1 VTATSPPDAQRKA
14 EAALKSVAASAGLTA
29 LKLAAGLA
37 SGSLALLSE
46 GAHNALDIAAS
57 ALTYFAVRYA
67 DKPADDEHPFGH
79 AKAEAVAA
87 LAQTALLAALALG
100 VAALAVPRL
109 FAPAPLRAGGFAI
122 AVVIVSLAVDAW
134 RWRTLSRTARET
146 GSDALA
152 ADALHY
158 AGDFVGAGLVLAG
171 LLASRLGFPGAD
183 AFAALGVAVFIGV
196 SACRLALRTVD
207 SLLDAAPAGLADDV
221 RRALGGM
228 AGVEGVDYLRLR
240 RVGAGAA
247 GELGLFVA
255 RRLSLE
261 GVDALRGRVTEA
273 LARRWPRLK
282 LTIAATSRALDD
294 ETVLERVMLI
304 AARRRQFVH
313 HVTIQRADGRIA
325 VSLDLEVD
333 GRMTLGRAHD
343 VADELEKAI
352 SAEFEGTVEVD
363 THIEPME
370 TREIAGEDADPALT
384 AQVEACLARRIASL
398 KLLSDLHHV
407 RLRVGGA
414 GIYGVFHCRA
424 DRDAPIDAVHAE
436 VDALERCARETF
448 PGIARIIGHAEP
460 FQRAYLGD

>member
-1 VTATSPPDAQRKA
+1 MNANPVPDAQRKSQ
-14 EAALKSVAASAGLTA
+14 AALLSVAASTGLTI

-57 ALTYFAVRYA
+57 ALTFFTVRYA

-87 LAQTALLAALALG
+87 LAQTAVLGALALG
-100 VAALAVPRL
+100 VAVVAVPRL
-109 FAPAPLRAGGFAI
+109 WAPAPLQAGGFAF
-122 AVVIVSLAVDAW
+122 AVVVVSLVVDAG

-158 AGDFVGAGLVLAG
+158 AGDFVGAALVLAG
-171 LLASRLGFPGAD
+171 LLASRLGVNGAD
-183 AFAALGVAVFIGV
+183 AYAALGVAMFIGV
-196 SACRLALRTVD
+196 SAARLALRTVD

-221 RRALGGM
+221 RRSLSGIP
-228 AGVEGVDYLRLR
+228 GVEGVDYLRLR
-240 RVGAGAA
+240 RIGAGAA
-247 GELGLFVA
+247 GELGLFVS
-255 RRLSLE
+255 RRLPLE
-261 GVDALRGRVTEA
+261 GVDAIRACVGEA
-273 LARRWPRLK
+273 LKRRWPRLA

-304 AARRRQFVH
+304 AARRRLFVH
-313 HVTIQRADGRIA
+313 HVTIQRTDGRIA

-333 GRMTLGRAHD
+333 GRMELGRAHD
-343 VADELEKAI
+343 VADGLEKAI
-352 SAEFEGTVEVD
+352 AEEFAGGVEVD

-370 TREIAGEDADPALT
+370 TREIFGEDADPALT
-384 AQVEACLARRIASL
+384 AAVEACLNGRISRL
-398 KLLSDLHHV
+398 KLLRDLHHV

-414 GIYGVFHCRA
+414 GLYGVFHCRA

-436 VDALERCARETF
+436 VDALERCARESF
-448 PGIARIIGHAEP
+448 PRIARIIGHAEP
-460 FQRAYLGD
+460 A